1 MTVKRFL
8 MPNEPYAQTVMPH
21 TMKMTLYR
29 NKRLKS
35 AVEWVKTY
43 SGKRIVQGYTKR
55 YGVDKLC
62 AVKELRLIGIEIS
75 EEYENQLKQSIE
87 VLKRQRQL
95 RKDKKEQELNP
106 ISEFD
111 SDENFAFIAGYTS
124 GGFPYG
130 IMHEEMDE
138 INKNEID

>member
-1 MTVKRFL
+1 
-8 MPNEPYAQTVMPH
+8 
-21 TMKMTLYR
+21 MKTLHR

-35 AVEWVKTY
+35 ATEWVKSY
-43 SGKRIVQGYTKR
+43 SGKRIVHGYAKR

-75 EEYENQLKQSIE
+75 EEYENQLRQSIE
-87 VLKRQRQL
+87 ALKKQRQF
-95 RKDKKEQELNP
+95 RKDKKEQELDSLLRFN
-106 ISEFD
+106 

-130 IMHEEMDE
+130 ITHEEMEE
-138 INKNEID
+138 IDKNELA